1 MASVGQLP
9 TGNLTGAAKLEAVT
23 GLLEKLSVD
32 LDKHDLTSEDR
43 DAALEELKVYG
54 RDPRNAD
61 PIFTKEGIKTLVRH
75 AFDTE
80 TLSTSHHALRC
91 LANAMLIKAEARQLF
106 VDLGY
111 EAKACAQLKRNTW
124 DDEFLVGRV
133 IFLTTYGTN
142 VDLVKLID
150 EYGLAETVVSKLAY
164 HAKLATTSGKGKVD
178 PMQDMALA
186 ETLKLMFNV
195 THFCKDKAEAFTPAV
210 TPVTILV
217 TKREITPSQ
226 PLDGPFSP
234 LVNALVNL
242 KLDSPEAKEALYP
255 NAAPNS
261 VVERLLHLLDLS
273 LKTYNDENL
282 EQTVT
287 PLVSVLRVIHDSAP
301 DATKALIR
309 SSLLPTP
316 EDRTNV
322 LGKGETMPSRLLRN
336 STNALTPQLRET
348 LSHFL
353 FEMSDKDAHQFVDNV
368 GYGFASGF
376 LFQNNIPVPKNA
388 ADGNAAAGAG
398 AGGSGSGRAVN
409 PITGQFLDRETVPD
423 EGPEMTEEEKEREAE
438 RLFVLFER
446 LRRTGVVDVQNPVEQ
461 AVREGRYNDI
471 KDDERVEEL
480 DD

>member
-1 MASVGQLP
+1 MNSYFFS
-9 TGNLTGAAKLEAVT
+9 LTTTAYEHGKAET
-23 GLLEKLSVD
+23 WDQGM
-32 LDKHDLTSEDR
+32 
-43 DAALEELKVYG
+43 
-54 RDPRNAD
+54 
-61 PIFTKEGIKTLVRH
+61 KTLVRH

-80 TLSTSHHALRC
+80 ILSTSHNALRC

-106 VDLGY
+106 VDLEY
-111 EAKACAQLKRNTW
+111 EAKACAQLKRDTW

-142 VDLVKLID
+142 VDLAKLID
-150 EYGLAETVVSKLAY
+150 EYGLAETVISKLQN
-164 HAKLATTSGKGKVD
+164 HAKLATASRKDKVD
-178 PMQDMALA
+178 QMQDMALA

-195 THFCKDKAEAFTPAV
+195 THFCKAKADAFTPAV
-210 TPVTILV
+210 TPVVALI
-217 TKREITPSQ
+217 TKREIMPSQ

-242 KLDSPEAKEALYP
+242 KLDSPEATAALYP
-255 NAAPNS
+255 NTAPNS

-287 PLVSVLRVIHDSAP
+287 PLVSVLRVVHESAP

-316 EDRTNV
+316 EDRTKV

-348 LSHFL
+348 VSHFL

-388 ADGNAAAGAG
+388 ADGNAGAG
-398 AGGSGSGRAVN
+398 AGGSGRAVN

-446 LRRTGVVDVQNPVEQ
+446 YVTWRIRTSTWKLTSFLGFEGLALLMCRTLWNRRC
-461 AVREGRYNDI
+461 
-471 KDDERVEEL
+471 ERVVTMT
-480 DD
+480 

>member
-1 MASVGQLP
+1 MVCEHVKAETQ
-9 TGNLTGAAKLEAVT
+9 NQ
-23 GLLEKLSVD
+23 
-32 LDKHDLTSEDR
+32 
-43 DAALEELKVYG
+43 
-54 RDPRNAD
+54 
-61 PIFTKEGIKTLVRH
+61 GIRTLVRH
-75 AFDTE
+75 AFDTQ
-80 TLSTSHHALRC
+80 TLSTSHNALRC
-91 LANAMLIKAEARQLF
+91 LANAMLIKAEARQIF
-106 VDLGY
+106 VDLEY
-111 EAKACAQLKRNTW
+111 EAKACAQLKRDTW

-142 VDLVKLID
+142 VDLAKLID
-150 EYGLAETVVSKLAY
+150 EYGLAETVISKLAN
-164 HAKLATTSGKGKVD
+164 HAKLATTPRKEKVD
-178 PMQDMALA
+178 QMQDMSLA

-195 THFCKDKAEAFTPAV
+195 THFCKAKADAFTPAV
-210 TPVTILV
+210 TPVITLI
-217 TKREITPSQ
+217 TKREILPSQ

-242 KLDSPEAKEALYP
+242 NLDSPEAKAALYP
-255 NAAPNS
+255 DTAPNS

-273 LKTYNDENL
+273 LKTYNDDNL

-287 PLVSVLRVIHDSAP
+287 PLVSVLRVVHESAP

-316 EDRTNV
+316 EDRTKV

-348 LSHFL
+348 VSHFL
-353 FEMSDKDAHQFVDNV
+353 FEMSDKDANQFVDNV

-388 ADGNAAAGAG
+388 ADGNAGAG
-398 AGGSGSGRAVN
+398 AGGSGRAVN

-423 EGPEMTEEEKEREAE
+423 EGPEMTQEEKEREAE

-446 LRRTGVVDVQNPVEQ
+446 YVTWRRFMLVWTLTSFLGFGGLELLMYRILWNK
-461 AVREGRYNDI
+461 RC
-471 KDDERVEEL
+471 ERVVTMT
-480 DD
+480 

>member
-1 MASVGQLP
+1 MLNIIS
-9 TGNLTGAAKLEAVT
+9 TAKLEAVT
-23 GLLEKLSVD
+23 GLLDKLTVD
-32 LDKHDLTSEDR
+32 LDKSDLATGER

-54 RDPRNAD
+54 RDPRDAD
-61 PIFTKEGIKTLVRH
+61 PIFTNEGIRTLVRH
-75 AFDTE
+75 AFDND
-80 TLSTSHHALRC
+80 TLSTSHNALKC
-91 LANAMLIKAEARQLF
+91 LANAMLIKAEARQIF

-111 EAKACAQLKRNTW
+111 EPKACEQLKRDTW

-142 VDLVKLID
+142 VDLTKLID
-150 EYGLAETVVSKLAY
+150 DYGLSDTVIAKLAN
-164 HAKLATTSGKGKVD
+164 HANLATTSAKGQAD
-178 PMQDMALA
+178 PMQEMALA

-195 THFCKDKAEAFTPAV
+195 THFCKAKTDVFTPAISHVV
-210 TPVTILV
+210 TLL
-217 TKREITPSQ
+217 TKRKIASSQ
-226 PLDGPFSP
+226 PLEGALSH

-242 KLDSPEAKEALYP
+242 KLDSPEAMAVLYP
-255 NAAPNS
+255 ESTPHS

-287 PLVSVLRVIHDSAP
+287 PLVSVLRVLHDSAP
-301 DATKALIR
+301 APTKALIR
-309 SSLLPTP
+309 SSLLPSAD
-316 EDRTNV
+316 DRAKV
-322 LGKGETMPSRLLRN
+322 LGKSDTMPARLLRN

-348 LSHFL
+348 VSHLL
-353 FEMSDKDAHQFVDNV
+353 FEMSDKDAHKFVDNV

-376 LFQNNIPVPKNA
+376 LFQNNIPLPKNA
-388 ADGNAAAGAG
+388 TEGA
-398 AGGSGSGRAVN
+398 SGSGRPVN
-409 PITGQFLDRETVPD
+409 PITGQFLDREATVD

-461 AVREGRYNDI
+461 AMREGRYNDI
-471 KDDERVEEL
+471 KDDDRVEEL

>member
-1 MASVGQLP
+1 MAI
-9 TGNLTGAAKLEAVT
+9 
-23 GLLEKLSVD
+23 D
-32 LDKHDLTSEDR
+32 
-43 DAALEELKVYG
+43 YG
-54 RDPRNAD
+54 KAEIWDQ
-61 PIFTKEGIKTLVRH
+61 GIRTLVRH

-80 TLSTSHHALRC
+80 ALSTSHHALRC
-91 LANAMLIKAEARQLF
+91 LANAMLIKAEARQIF

-111 EAKACAQLKRNTW
+111 EAKACAQLKRDTW

-150 EYGLAETVVSKLAY
+150 QYGLADTVISKLEN
-164 HAKLATTSGKGKVD
+164 HAKLATTARKDKVD

-195 THFCKDKAEAFTPAV
+195 THFCKAKVDAFTPAV
-210 TPVTILV
+210 NPIVTLV
-217 TKREITPSQ
+217 IKREITPAQ

-242 KLDSPEAKEALYP
+242 KLDSPEAMEALYP
-255 NAAPNS
+255 DAAPNS
-261 VVERLLHLLDLS
+261 VVERLLHLLELS

-316 EDRTNV
+316 EDRTKV

-348 LSHFL
+348 VSHFL

-388 ADGNAAAGAG
+388 ADGNGGAAAG
-398 AGGSGSGRAVN
+398 GSARAVN

-446 LRRTGVVDVQNPVEQ
+446 YVTLRRCVLVWKLTILQ
-461 AVREGRYNDI
+461 AS
-471 KDDERVEEL
+471 KDWSG
-480 DD
+480 